1 MFLKFSRVIYFYF
14 IINLSLQF
22 DILYKNIWNI
32 FYQVYQFWEISILY
46 FLFIVVKNL

>member
-14 IINLSLQF
+14 IINLSMQF

-32 FYQVYQFWEISILY
+32 FLSSISILRNI